1 MEKKYY
7 YNKTE
12 DFGEIASITGE
23 LGRSK
28 ENMESNKFYI
38 LKRTDGKL
46 LKLQKINTLLFVA
59 LKNRLFTFFY
69 ALFVILFIISF
80 PLYSIGT
87 IILLALLLKTK
98 QPYKNNKSIR
108 NLLRKIKYIIF
119 AATLVHLALIFTN
132 PMYILHSNW
141 IDLAIFEI
149 IFIYMTFFVLG
160 LYYKYQNIYM
170 YVEEY
175 DEGESI
181 DAATHFVWKGVDN
194 EQ

>member
-12 DFGEIASITGE
+12 DFREISSVTGE
-23 LGRSK
+23 LGKSK
-28 ENMESNKFYI
+28 ENIESNKFYI
-38 LKRTDGKL
+38 LKRTDGKF

-69 ALFVILFIISF
+69 VLFVILFIISF
-80 PLYSIGT
+80 PLYSIIT
-87 IILLALLLKTK
+87 IIFLALLLKTK

-108 NLLRKIKYIIF
+108 NLLRKIKYTIF
-119 AATLVHLALIFTN
+119 VATLVHLILIFTN
-132 PMYILHSNW
+132 PIYILHSNW
-141 IDLAIFEI
+141 IDLAIFET

-181 DAATHFVWKGVDN
+181 DAATHFVWKGIDN
-194 EQ
+194 E